1 MAQGNMLEGKVVLVT
16 GAGGGI
22 GRDIAL
28 QCAAQGAKLV
38 VNDLGASVAGEGG
51 DAGPAQRVVEEIRAA
66 GGEATANTDSV
77 SDVTS
82 ANRMVQ
88 TALDV
93 FGRIDAVVNNAGI
106 LRDRFFHKMSVD
118 EFDAVI
124 KVHLY
129 GGFYVSRAAANHFKE
144 QGSGAYVHMTSTS
157 GLIGNFGQ
165 ANYAAAKLGLAA
177 LSKSIALDMQKFNVR
192 SNCIAPFAWS
202 RMIGSIPTE
211 TPEEKARVAR
221 IQQMTP
227 AKIAPIAVY
236 LASDAAHEV
245 TGQIFAVRNN
255 EIFLMSQP
263 RPERSVHRS
272 EGWTPETV
280 ASHAMPALKASFY
293 GLDRSGDIFTWDPV

>member
-165 ANYAAAKLGLAA
+165 ANYAAAKLGIAA